1 MIDTQDLSSYYPG
14 YEDYLEPKKEFDPDE
29 DDCDVDAIVDE
40 MILRRLEEKEND

>member
-14 YEDYLEPKKEFDPDE
+14 YEDYLEPKEEFDP

-40 MILRRLEEKEND
+40 MILRNLEEKEND